1 MKTKRWKQ
9 LLAGILCV
17 TMVSVS
23 TGPVVYAADEST
35 TKSSFAKESYEQEVL
50 QKTVKCRVNQTV
62 QKSRRQI

>member
-1 MKTKRWKQ
+1 MKTKQWKR

-35 TKSSFAKESYEQEVL
+35 TQAVLQRKVMSRKVL